1 VRQDAGKLRIE
12 EWRLPGN
19 VTIIDVSLSGK
30 NVPGAMELF
39 RKRIAEPLLAAG
51 IVPSADSKSELGG
64 RCP

>member
-1 VRQDAGKLRIE
+1 MRANSGS
-12 EWRLPGN
+12 GN

-30 NVPGAMELF
+30 NLPGVFELF

-51 IVPSADSKSELGG
+51 IVPAADTKSEVGG